1 MKTKTIL
8 LGVVLTAA
16 VVVLSGCSWLRTMD
30 DTERANAFI
39 ETANASPR
47 DYEEMQSHWS
57 SNATNYE
64 NMVTSTFWD
73 STVFAD
79 GEQPFAIS
87 GLTEGTELAEFPGVT
102 TLEGTVTSDVQQSEV
117 PITFGFVPSETNP
130 LDRVI
135 RVIIIGEPLP
145 DTIQNIR

>member
-16 VVVLSGCSWLRTMD
+16 VVVLSGCGWLTAMD

-57 SNATNYE
+57 STATNYD
-64 NMVTSTFWD
+64 NMVTATFWD
-73 STVFAD
+73 TTVFRV

-87 GLTEGTELAEFPGVT
+87 GLSAGDELDDYPGVS
-102 TLEGTVTSDVQQSEV
+102 TLEGTLTTDVQQSGV

-135 RVIIIGEPLP
+135 RVIILGEPIP
-145 DTIQNIR
+145 DTIQSVR

>member
-16 VVVLSGCSWLRTMD
+16 VVVLTGCGWLTAMD

-57 SNATNYE
+57 STAKNYE

-73 STVFAD
+73 ETMFRES
-79 GEQPFAIS
+79 EQPFAVS
-87 GLTEGTELAEFPGVT
+87 GLTAGTELAEFPGVT
-102 TLEGTVTSDVQQSEV
+102 TLEGTVTSDIVSGAR
-117 PITFGFVPSETNP
+117 ITFGFVPGETNP

-135 RVIIIGEPLP
+135 RVIVIEDPVN
-145 DTIQNIR
+145 DTIQSVR

>member
-16 VVVLSGCSWLRTMD
+16 VVVLSGCGWLTAMD

-57 SNATNYE
+57 STATNYD
-64 NMVTSTFWD
+64 NMVTATFWD
-73 STVFAD
+73 GTMFRD
-79 GEQPFAIS
+79 GEQPFAVS
-87 GLTEGTELAEFPGVT
+87 GLTAGSELADFPGIT
-102 TLEGTVTSDVQQSEV
+102 TLEGTVTSDVVQSGAR
-117 PITFGFVPSETNP
+117 ITFGFVPSETNP

-135 RVIIIGEPLP
+135 RVIVIEDPVN
-145 DTIQNIR
+145 DTVQSVR

>member
-16 VVVLSGCSWLRTMD
+16 VVVLSGCGWLTAMD

-57 SNATNYE
+57 STATNYD
-64 NMVTSTFWD
+64 NMVTATFWD
-73 STVFAD
+73 NTPFNPN
-79 GEQPFAIS
+79 GQPFSVS
-87 GLTEGTELAEFPGVT
+87 GLAAGDELADFPGVT
-102 TLEGTVTSDVQQSEV
+102 TLKGTISSPDFSDA
-117 PITFGFVPSETNP
+117 PITFGFLPSETNP

-135 RVIIIGEPLP
+135 RVIILGEPIP
-145 DTIQNIR
+145 DTIQSVR